1 MLERIP
7 GFEIDVESAR
17 KTSFK
22 IESKYRGYKV
32 TRGLNE
38 CNDDLPRF
46 GSQSFLD
53 IFKKRLEQQKV
64 TYVLDIGAGKGYF
77 LEQMK
82 RDFGKQV
89 SVHGISSFDYRVK
102 SYPKSIDYRVGDA
115 QHLGEIFQDE
125 KFDFIVST
133 FCFPYIADTV
143 SVLKQAY
150 ELLSFNAGYIFIDKP
165 SIGID
170 KSIAE
175 KLKGYWS
182 DFGIES
188 EFPSK
193 YGKNYIDLVIRKNG
207 FCPDELPTP
216 SLYKPGFEDAY
227 GTTSFSG
234 LGRYYWSLKEP
245 TSGI

>member
-7 GFEIDVESAR
+7 GYEIDVELAR
-17 KTSFK
+17 KTSFA

-38 CNDDLPRF
+38 CNKDLPRF
-46 GSQSFLD
+46 GSRTFLD
-53 IFKKRLEQQKV
+53 ILRKRLEQQKV

-102 SYPKSIDYRVGDA
+102 SYPKSIDYRIGDA
-115 QHLGEIFQDE
+115 QHLGEVFQGE
-125 KFDFIVST
+125 NFDFIVSI
-133 FCFPYIADTV
+133 FSFPYIADTV

-165 SIGID
+165 SLDID
-170 KSIAE
+170 TSTSE
-175 KLKGYWS
+175 RLKKYWS

-193 YGKNYIDLVIRKNG
+193 HGEKHTDLVIRKNG
-207 FCPDELPTP
+207 FCPNELPTP
-216 SLYKPGFEDAY
+216 FLYKPSFDHAY
-227 GTTSFSG
+227 GTTSYYNS
-234 LGRYYWSLKEP
+234 GRYYLSLKEQTP
-245 TSGI
+245 GI